1 MFAVA
6 NKLRVLDAARMAV
19 DDVIAFLDTSRRR
32 MPNDTQLRN
41 SAGSITA
48 NIREAYGRRKG
59 AERNQFF
66 RFARG
71 SAEETDEHLRT
82 NFASNRVP
90 AVRYWRIHNRLV
102 VVCRMLTKL
111 MQE

>member
-1 MFAVA
+1 MAI
-6 NKLRVLDAARMAV
+6 NLRVLDAARAV
-19 DDVIAFLDTSRRR
+19 ADEINAVIARSRPRLLH
-32 MPNDTQLRN
+32 DAQLH
-41 SAGSITA
+41 ACAESITA
-48 NIREAYGRRKG
+48 NIREAYGRRPG

-71 SAEETDEHLRT
+71 SAEETDEHMRT
-82 NFASNRVP
+82 NFESNRVP
-90 AVRYWRIHNRLV
+90 ETRYWRIHNRLI